1 MKNYM
6 ISEIQFNRL
15 VEQVTQSIEMRLIDA
30 MRIAL
35 KTFKEKGFDDEQFVD
50 FVLRLREKDPY
61 TIHLAQDMEGDLLF
75 QKAIKRLIQD

>member
-15 VEQVTQSIEMRLIDA
+15 VEQVTQSMEMRLIDA